1 MKCPKCN
8 YVSHDYLD
16 ACRKCGIDLMLFK
29 QDIGLLVLQPGMLD
43 LSLVL
48 GGAGADDL
56 FESVEEGVTMHASN
70 DDDFDISLDDYTEH
84 AGMRRAPAGAP
95 RSGRP
100 ETEPEVA
107 GMDHLTLELDASDLP
122 PEMTARLRAAE
133 AIADEPPV
141 TPTQPP
147 GEPGATTLPGHVT
160 LEIEPEDISSDLA
173 TAMLQHNVPSDPSP
187 PQDMPALLATQDI
200 PPLPLDVSHVDWAHR
215 LPAEAPEAQVLDEVE
230 TGNIDEAISVADFS
244 GALASLPLQDV
255 VLAEDTPI
263 ASAEAA
269 PEVVDPTLP
278 TIKVLDATAAL
289 AQTDAVESSAPAETE
304 KATDLVR
311 DNVVLSVDDG
321 AVPTLDETSLTC
333 ADEAMPHPPSVGAW
347 ASAAAETPPEGL
359 LTSSDMFAL
368 ENLEDPVPMEHLTL
382 ELVPPALPEDAPYT
396 PLPDAPEIPEPFT
409 NAGTEPDEAV
419 SGADLADIPL
429 PDHLTL
435 ELDRSGMA
443 PESSSLLPDHLQ
455 LDNPPGDIQPKMPP
469 HDDQADDE
477 HELLLDLDSFE
488 LDDDEPA

>member
-29 QDIGLLVLQPGMLD
+29 QDIGLLVLQPGLLD

-56 FESVEEGVTMHASN
+56 FESVEEGVTMHASD

-84 AGMRRAPAGAP
+84 TGLRRARAGAP
-95 RSGRP
+95 RSGRA
-100 ETEPEVA
+100 ETEPELA

-122 PEMTARLRAAE
+122 PEMTAHLRAAE
-133 AIADEPPV
+133 AIADGPPT

-147 GEPGATTLPGHVT
+147 GEPGNTTLPGHVT
-160 LEIEPEDISSDLA
+160 LEIEPENISSDLA
-173 TAMLQHNVPSDPSP
+173 TAMLQKSVPFDPPP
-187 PQDMPALLATQDI
+187 PQTMPELLATQDL
-200 PPLPLDVSHVDWAHR
+200 PPLPLDVSHVDLAHR
-215 LPAEAPEAQVLDEVE
+215 MPVGTPEAQDNDEVE
-230 TGNIDEAISVADFS
+230 TANIDADVSVADFS

-255 VLAEDTPI
+255 VLAEDAPI

-278 TIKVLDATAAL
+278 TIKVLDATTAF
-289 AQTDAVESSAPAETE
+289 AQTDAAGPSIPTETE
-304 KATDLVR
+304 KATDLGR
-311 DNVVLSVDDG
+311 DAEATLLDG
-321 AVPTLDETSLTC
+321 DVPTLNEVSLTF
-333 ADEAMPHPPSVGAW
+333 ADEAISRLPSFGAW
-347 ASAAAETPPEGL
+347 TSSAAETPPEGL

-368 ENLEDPVPMEHLTL
+368 ENLEDPMPTEHLTL
-382 ELVPPALPEDAPYT
+382 ELVPPAPSEGAPYT
-396 PLPDAPEIPEPFT
+396 PLPDAPEIPEPCT
-409 NAGTEPDEAV
+409 SAGTEPGEAV

-429 PDHLTL
+429 PGHLTL
-435 ELDRSGMA
+435 ELDRPEMA
-443 PESSSLLPDHLQ
+443 PDISSIMPDKPPLVK
-455 LDNPPGDIQPKMPP
+455 PPGEIQPKTP

-477 HELLLDLDSFE
+477 QELLLDLDSFE
-488 LDDDEPA
+488 LDDDDEPA